1 MNSILLLLD
10 DEEVRRLVQDWLAN
24 RYEVIVADAEAT
36 WQQPPDLCIADP
48 PSFHRFAD
56 WIRTRKNA
64 ERPAVLPL
72 VLLASREDLG
82 AISREAGYGIDEL
95 ILYPL
100 DQREFLVRL
109 RALLRMRHFSLQ
121 LKASQEK
128 LLRVGKAIE
137 STSDA
142 ISIADVNGTAIY
154 LNRAFVKLYQYTVNE
169 LNVRG
174 IPNSLFVQPEV
185 AHFIFS
191 TVPDGY
197 PWRGEVALKTKG
209 GQLVPTLLQVDAI
222 QDEAGSYLGLISVH
236 TDITERKLAEA
247 IQREQ
252 RILDEALRDTAVALP
267 STLDLDEVL
276 DRILVNIGRVVPH
289 DSAQIWLID
298 TNNSQAYV
306 ARSRSPG
313 ESLFRDHP
321 NSEHHRILEAPELRQ
336 MAESGQPVIV
346 SEVDPRQLEFRLS
359 GQEGVRSYMGAPI
372 RLKGATIGFLY
383 LDSAEAGFFNPAHA
397 ERLQDFARQ
406 AAIAIQN
413 AQLHKQAQELAIL
426 KERQRLAHDLHDAV
440 SQTLFSASVIAEA
453 LPRLWRR
460 KPETVKPRLD
470 QLHRLTRGALAEMR
484 TLLLELYPTRLA
496 EADFNELLRQLT
508 DALQG
513 STRIDVSL
521 TVEGRRAL
529 PEEVQTALFYLAQE
543 ALNNVVK
550 HARATRVTVH
560 LRSEPERVEL
570 AIEDNGRGFDLA
582 QIPSTSLGLG
592 IMRERAAAIGASL
605 QVTSA
610 VGHGTTVTVVW
621 VEECTRDGHE

>member
-1 MNSILLLLD
+1 MNCILLLLD
-10 DEEVRRLVQDWLAN
+10 DEEVRRLLQGWLAS
-24 RYEVIVADAEAT
+24 RYEVIVPGAEAT
-36 WQQPPDLCIADP
+36 LPQSPDLCIVDP
-48 PSFHRFAD
+48 PALNRFHA
-56 WIRTRKNA
+56 WIRATKST
-64 ERPAVLPL
+64 ERPGVMPL
-72 VLLASREDLG
+72 LLLASREGLG
-82 AISREAGYGIDEL
+82 ALSQDTVYGVDEL

-100 DQREFLVRL
+100 DRREFFVRL
-109 RALLRMRHFSLQ
+109 RTLLRMRHLSLQ
-121 LKASQEK
+121 LKTNQEK

-142 ISIADVNGTAIY
+142 ISIADANGTAIY
-154 LNRAFVKLYQYTVNE
+154 LNRAFVKLYQYTANE

-191 TVPDGY
+191 TVPNGH

-209 GQLVPTLLQVDAI
+209 GELVPTLLQVDAI
-222 QDEAGSYLGLISVH
+222 QDEAGSYIGLISVH

-252 RILDEALRDTAVALP
+252 RILAEALRDTAVALT

-289 DSAQIWLID
+289 DFAQVLLID
-298 TNNSQAYV
+298 TDQAYV
-306 ARSRSPG
+306 ARSRSSG
-313 ESLFRDHP
+313 ERRSHDHLA
-321 NSEHHRILEAPELRQ
+321 SQRYSILDAPELRH

-346 SEVDPRQLEFRLS
+346 ADIDFHMPEFQRAGLA
-359 GQEGVRSYMGAPI
+359 GTRSYIGAPI

-383 LDSAEAGFFNPAHA
+383 LDSTETGFFNTAHA

-453 LPRLWRR
+453 LPRLWNR
-460 KPETVKPRLD
+460 KPETVKPRLE

-513 STRIDVSL
+513 RTRIDVSL
-521 TVEGRRAL
+521 TVEGGRSL
-529 PEEVQTALFYLAQE
+529 PEDVQTALFYIAQE

-550 HARATRVTVH
+550 HARATRVVVH
-560 LRSEPERVEL
+560 LRSQPERVEL
-570 AIEDNGRGFDLA
+570 IIEDNGRGFALE
-582 QIPSTSLGLG
+582 QTPSTSLGLG
-592 IMRERAAAIGASL
+592 IMHERAAAVCASL
-605 QVTSA
+605 QVASA
-610 VGHGTTVTVVW
+610 VGHGTKVAVVW
-621 VEECTRDGHE
+621 TEECARDGHE